1 MNRAI
6 RHTLAA
12 VIAAGLLATATQLP
26 AADGLAW
33 LDAYNVVWT
42 SQSRDSGES
51 MPCGGHSIGL
61 NVWVE
66 KGELLFYMQRSGS
79 FDENNE
85 YLKLGRVRVR
95 LDPNPFAEGA
105 DFRQELKLRQGLV
118 EIAGKKGNAQAVAR
132 LWVEAQ
138 RPVVHLEIESVQ
150 PVEVQA
156 SYENW
161 RQNDEVLP
169 VKPGKGARFGC
180 MSWEEYPGDVTRYRD
195 EVRHEA
201 SVSNNRSGAV
211 LFYHRNR
218 DDKLLFDYV
227 VRQQGL
233 EKVKDRLVNTQK
245 GRTFGGILR
254 GDGFV
259 ADGTTTGQYLRTP
272 FTAWRLRSARPA
284 KRHHLQVFTN
294 VAQTESLQKWRDALD
309 GMVAVREPS
318 LDKARRATAAWWSE
332 FWNRSRIVIAPDR
345 RDENYRPW
353 QIARN
358 YQLFRYQLGCNA
370 RGEYPTKF
378 NGGNFTFDPSLV
390 NKNRPYSPDWRAWGG
405 GSFTAQNQ
413 RLVHWPMLKAG
424 DADLM
429 LPQLEF
435 YRRILPNAEAR
446 VREYWGHDGCLCTEQ
461 TENFGLPMACAGAGR
476 KPAPPP
482 SSADARFR
490 SAIRGP
496 TGRKA
501 TRPSW
506 SMASRPTA
514 DRLVPLGIATRV
526 LLHDAGTFSVLR
538 RRHHALLAVHPAVG
552 AVFRRALPG
561 RAPPAQP
568 RRAGAGRKRPAR
580 HLPFNLL
587 RIVSRRP
594 QPG

>member
-95 LDPNPFAEGA
+95 LDPNPFAEDA

-118 EIAGKKGNAQAVAR
+118 EIAGKKGDAQAVAR

-309 GMVAVREPS
+309 GMVAAREPS
-318 LDKARRATAAWWSE
+318 LDEARRATAAWWSE

-435 YRRILPNAEAR
+435 YRRVLPNAEAR

-461 TENFGLPMACAGAGR
+461 TENFGLPMACAWGWTEAGATARQRGR
-476 KPAPPP
+476 EIPFGDPR
-482 SSADARFR
+482 ADRAQGYAAVVEHGVQANGAVSYHWESQLEFSYMMLERFR
-490 SAIRGP
+490 FFGGDITPYLPFIRQSV
-496 TGRKA
+496 RFFDEHYQA
-501 TRPSW
+501 EH
-506 SMASRPTA
+506 
-514 DRLVPLGIATRV
+514 RLRSPV
-526 LLHDAGTFSVLR
+526 
-538 RRHHALLAVHPAVG
+538 
-552 AVFRRALPG
+552 
-561 RAPPAQP
+561 
-568 RRAGAGRKRPAR
+568 AGAGRKRPAR